1 MAGTIKGITISIG
14 GDTADLK
21 KSLSDVEKKSKSL
34 QSELNQVNK
43 QLKFDPTNAVLLAQ
57 KQDILSEKI
66 ENSKEA
72 LQRLYSVQDEVEE
85 QLKKGT
91 IGADQYRAYQREI
104 ETTKNVI
111 KNFENQLDELRSTEN
126 RTESDI
132 NGTDLSPAK
141 EEIKG
146 LKDEIGNLE
155 STAKKTNLSSLKE
168 EIDDVKS
175 ASSDLKDT
183 LKNTGTEIGAAFAV
197 AGGGAVAAFKSYDSF
212 ESAMKSLQAA
222 TGIDNSGIGKLR
234 DTLEEIYTSG
244 YGESLEEIASRMAN
258 IVQATGETDPEKL
271 RAYTTN
277 LYGLQDAFNMDYSE
291 TLRGVQGL
299 VNNMGLSAEDAFDY
313 IAKGAQNGLNY
324 TNELGDNIAEYSQ
337 IWGQAG
343 FSTKEMFSIL
353 ENGTKSGAYNLDK
366 VNAFVQ
372 EFTYSLADGRIEENL
387 GSFSDNTADLFNKWK
402 DGKATASEVF
412 YSVIND
418 LATAEN
424 KQEALTV
431 ASNTWSSLG
440 EDNALSVI
448 TSLNNVNTNYDN
460 VVDTM
465 NKVNEVK
472 YDTAGNSLE
481 KLGRKAQT
489 EILNPLVEDIYP
501 EIEDGID
508 WIADNLYGLIP
519 IIEGVA
525 TEVALVWGV
534 KKVNDITKGVINLI
548 STYKNLATA
557 TKTATDVQK
566 GLNAAQKAN
575 VISAVATAVITLVTA
590 IDTYNDTKWEN
601 SSINKELDKAQEL
614 TDNWTSLAE
623 DMTSK
628 IDEIN
633 NKEITLKADINNVNE
648 MKDKLQEIIE
658 DGTIDENEV
667 GQYKTII
674 DLMSEKVDGFDTQWN
689 SLTLEKIDGKIVIKD
704 NIDEVNSKID
714 QLVTDWEIAQAK
726 LMMSDVYNDLMTQ
739 KETMKIEMETSEQP
753 NVDRLTENLEN
764 YIYDKSNLSKEESEY
779 LTQKIIEADG
789 DFYKAI
795 DYVRSDFANG
805 KIDGEEFNKLRYDI
819 TKDYFSPFN
828 DVASNIFGFN
838 NIAGQAYDEVT
849 EQGKALAEANNALK
863 DAEAAYGAIND
874 KLGDYQ
880 NGMEA
885 LNGGLVDY
893 SYYVDLA
900 TEHGLSH
907 ETVLSLIKDKSIK
920 TWDDLLEAAKKQSK
934 NTGSTY
940 SNGVKSELTSTETN
954 ESFGAVGQSMGYH
967 VVAGAKNADYKGA
980 GTYAGDQFAQGVN
993 LTNLSVEKAGIGTAN
1008 AVNIGSQKVS
1018 LLSAGASL
1026 IGTLIGGIF
1035 GRNRDSETAGETSAN
1050 QAKSGAGKVR
1060 LFSTGSS
1067 LIGAF
1072 INGIFGRNRDSETAG
1087 ETSAKKAKSGAGK
1100 VRLFSTGNN
1109 LVSGFVKGILD
1120 GSAFKSIAGAAA
1132 SVAET
1137 AYTSIKKWLGIN
1149 SPAKKTIPVGG
1160 FFDEGIVVGILRNAK
1175 KVGKATKYVAKT
1187 ALNGLDSFKVSTEIF
1202 DLKTPDISSVSANLN
1217 RIGSFQPQNGSSI
1230 SKSYVNQP
1238 MINVNIMGTQIN
1250 NDADLDKLAQK
1261 IAIEIGNYA
1270 SIDSRKWG

>member
-1 MAGTIKGITISIG
+1 MAGTIKGITISIS
-14 GDTADLK
+14 GDTKDLK
-21 KSLSDVEKKSKSL
+21 SSLSDVEKKSKSL

-43 QLKFDPTNAVLLAQ
+43 QLKFDPSNAVLLAQ

-72 LQRLYSVQDEVEE
+72 LQRLYSVQSEVEE

-111 KNFENQLDELRSTEN
+111 KNFENQLSNVEQEIEN
-126 RTESDI
+126 VDKKAK
-132 NGTDLSPAK
+132 NADLSK
-141 EEIKG
+141 F
-146 LKDEIGNLE
+146 
-155 STAKKTNLSSLKE
+155 KK
-168 EIDDVKS
+168 EIDDVNT
-175 ASSDLKDT
+175 AASDLKDT
-183 LKNTGTEIGAAFAV
+183 LKTTGTEIGAAFAV
-197 AGGGAVAAFKSYDSF
+197 AGGGAVAAFKSYDSV

-222 TGIDNSGIGKLR
+222 TGIDDSGIGNLR

-271 RAYTTN
+271 REYTTN
-277 LYGLQDAFNMDYSE
+277 LYGLQDAFDMDYSK

-299 VNNMGLSAEDAFDY
+299 VNNMGLSAEEAFDY

-343 FSTKEMFSIL
+343 FSATEMFSIL

-366 VNAFVQ
+366 VNDFVK
-372 EFTYSLADGRIEENL
+372 EFTISLSDGRIEENL

-424 KQEALTV
+424 KQDALTV
-431 ASNTWSSLG
+431 ASNTWSYLG
-440 EDNALSVI
+440 EDNALKVI

-460 VVDTM
+460 VADTM

-472 YDTAGNSLE
+472 YDTAGNNLE

-508 WIADNLYGLIP
+508 WIADNLDGLIP
-519 IIEGVA
+519 IIKGVA
-525 TEVALVWGV
+525 AEVALVWGV

-548 STYKNLATA
+548 STYKNLANA
-557 TKTATDVQK
+557 TKNATDVQK

-590 IDTYNDTKWEN
+590 IDTYNNTKWEN

-628 IDEIN
+628 IEEIN
-633 NKEITLKADINNVNE
+633 SKEITLKADINNVNE

-658 DGTIDENEV
+658 DGTIDESEV

-689 SLTLEKIDGKIVIKD
+689 SLTLEEIDGKIVIKD

-739 KETMKIEMETSEQP
+739 KETMKIEMETSEKP

-779 LTQKIIEADG
+779 LTQKIVEADG
-789 DFYKAI
+789 DFYKAVEKI
-795 DYVRSDFANG
+795 REEFSKGKIGLEYDNLFYDINSAPDAANG
-805 KIDGEEFNKLRYDI
+805 
-819 TKDYFSPFN
+819 
-828 DVASNIFGFN
+828 IFGFN
-838 NIAGQAYDEVT
+838 NLVGQAYDEVT
-849 EQGKALAEANNALK
+849 EQGKAISEANNALK
-863 DAEAAYGAIND
+863 DAEDAYDAIND
-874 KLGDYQ
+874 KLGDYES
-880 NGMEA
+880 GMEA

-893 SYYVDLA
+893 NDYIELS
-900 TEHGLSH
+900 TKHGMTH
-907 ETVLSLIKDKSIK
+907 DAVLSLLKDTGIK
-920 TWDDLLEAAKKQSK
+920 TWEDLEKAAKKQNEETSK
-934 NTGSTY
+934 
-940 SNGVKSELTSTETN
+940 STEETKKYSDENKKLVDQWKSSFDKLPISSSVKTDLDETKSAIENKSPELEASAGNLMTN
-954 ESFGAVGQSMGYH
+954 FQNATKIGGWLSIGGSFVGQIIS
-967 VVAGAKNADYKGA
+967 
-980 GTYAGDQFAQGVN
+980 
-993 LTNLSVEKAGIGTAN
+993 
-1008 AVNIGSQKVS
+1008 
-1018 LLSAGASL
+1018 
-1026 IGTLIGGIF
+1026 GIF
-1035 GRNRDSETAGETSAN
+1035 GRNTDMSNAGQTSANKAKNGANTISLFSTGSSLIGTFISGIFGRNQDSENAGETSAN
-1050 QAKSGAGKVR
+1050 QAKSGAGKVS
-1060 LFSTGSS
+1060 LFSTGGS
-1067 LIGAF
+1067 LIGTF
-1072 INGIFGRNRDSETAG
+1072 INGIFGRNTDSQNAGKTA
-1087 ETSAKKAKSGAGK
+1087 ANKAKNGANT
-1100 VRLFSTGNN
+1100 VSLFSTGNN
-1109 LVSGFVKGILD
+1109 LVRGFVNGILS
-1120 GSAFKSIAGAAA
+1120 GNAFQSIAGAAA
-1132 SVAET
+1132 SVA
-1137 AYTSIKKWLGIN
+1137 
-1149 SPAKKTIPVGG
+1149 
-1160 FFDEGIVVGILRNAK
+1160 
-1175 KVGKATKYVAKT
+1175 KT
-1187 ALNGLDSFKVSTEIF
+1187 AQKGLASIDF
-1202 DLKTPDISSVSANLN
+1202 DVNRINFQNPNISAMYANLN
-1217 RIGSFQPQNGSSI
+1217 RISASQPQNGSSI

-1238 MINVNIMGTQIN
+1238 MINVTVTGTQIN

-1261 IAIEIGNYA
+1261 IAIEMGNYA

>member
-1 MAGTIKGITISIG
+1 MAGTIRGITISIG
-14 GDTADLK
+14 GDTKDLK
-21 KSLSDVEKKSKSL
+21 SSLSDVEKKSKSL

-57 KQDILSEKI
+57 KQDILTEKI

-72 LQRLYSVQDEVEE
+72 LQRLYSVQSEVEE

-111 KNFENQLDELRSTEN
+111 KNFENQLSNVEQEIEN
-126 RTESDI
+126 VDKKAK
-132 NGTDLSPAK
+132 NADLSK
-141 EEIKG
+141 F
-146 LKDEIGNLE
+146 
-155 STAKKTNLSSLKE
+155 KK
-168 EIDDVKS
+168 EIDDVNT
-175 ASSDLKDT
+175 AASDLKDT
-183 LKNTGTEIGAAFAV
+183 LKTTGTEIGAAFAV
-197 AGGGAVAAFKSYDSF
+197 AGGGAVAAFKSYDSV

-222 TGIDNSGIGKLR
+222 TGIDDSGIGNLR

-258 IVQATGETDPEKL
+258 IVQATGETDPDKL

-277 LYGLQDAFNMDYSE
+277 LYGLQDAFDMDYSE

-299 VNNMGLSAEDAFDY
+299 VNNMGLSAEEAFDY

-343 FSTKEMFSIL
+343 FSATEMFSIL

-366 VNAFVQ
+366 VNDFVK
-372 EFTYSLADGRIEENL
+372 EFTISLSDGRIEENL

-402 DGKATASEVF
+402 DGEASASDVF

-424 KQEALTV
+424 KQDALTV

-440 EDNALSVI
+440 EDNALKVI

-460 VVDTM
+460 VADTM

-472 YDTAGNSLE
+472 YDTAGNNLE

-489 EILNPLVEDIYP
+489 EILNPLVKNIYP

-508 WIADNLYGLIP
+508 WIADNLDGLIP
-519 IIEGVA
+519 IIKGVA
-525 TEVALVWGV
+525 AEVALVWGV

-548 STYKNLATA
+548 STYKNLANA
-557 TKTATDVQK
+557 TKNATDVQK
-566 GLNAAQKAN
+566 GLNAAQKVN

-590 IDTYNDTKWEN
+590 IDTYNNTKWEN

-628 IDEIN
+628 IEEIN
-633 NKEITLKADINNVNE
+633 SKEITLKADINNVNE

-658 DGTIDENEV
+658 DGTIDESEV

-689 SLTLEKIDGKIVIKD
+689 SLTLEEIDGKIVIKD
-704 NIDEVNSKID
+704 NINEVNSKID

-726 LMMSDVYNDLMTQ
+726 LMMSEVYNDLMTQ
-739 KETMKIEMETSEQP
+739 KETMKIEMETSEKP
-753 NVDRLTENLEN
+753 NVDRLTGNLEN
-764 YIYDKSNLSKEESEY
+764 YISENSDLSKKESEY
-779 LTQKIIEADG
+779 LTQKIVEANG

-795 DYVRSDFANG
+795 NKIKDEFSKNQVDFSEYKN
-805 KIDGEEFNKLRYDI
+805 L
-819 TKDYFSPFN
+819 FN
-828 DVASNIFGFN
+828 DIYSPGDSAGNIFHN
-838 NIAGQAYDEVT
+838 NFLGQAYDEVT
-849 EQGKALAEANNALK
+849 EQGKAISEANNALK
-863 DAEAAYGAIND
+863 DAEDAYDAIND
-874 KLGDYQ
+874 KLGDYES
-880 NGMEA
+880 GMEA

-893 SYYVDLA
+893 NDYIELS
-900 TEHGLSH
+900 TKHGMTH
-907 ETVLSLIKDKSIK
+907 DAVLSLLKDTGIK
-920 TWDDLLEAAKKQSK
+920 TWEDLEEAAKKQNEETSK
-934 NTGSTY
+934 
-940 SNGVKSELTSTETN
+940 STEEIKKYSDENKKLVDQWKSSFDKLPISSSVKTDLDETKSAIENKSPELEASAENLMTN
-954 ESFGAVGQSMGYH
+954 FQSATKIGGWLAIGGGF
-967 VVAGAKNADYKGA
+967 VV
-980 GTYAGDQFAQGVN
+980 QII
-993 LTNLSVEKAGIGTAN
+993 S
-1008 AVNIGSQKVS
+1008 
-1018 LLSAGASL
+1018 
-1026 IGTLIGGIF
+1026 GIF
-1035 GRNRDSETAGETSAN
+1035 GRNQDSENAGEASAN
-1050 QAKSGAGKVR
+1050 QAKSGAGKVS
-1060 LFSTGSS
+1060 LLSIGGS
-1067 LIGAF
+1067 LIGSF
-1072 INGIFGRNRDSETAG
+1072 INGIFGKNKDAEYAG
-1087 ETSAKKAKSGAGK
+1087 ETAASKSKKGAKS
-1100 VRLFSTGNN
+1100 VSLFSTGNN
-1109 LVSGFVKGILD
+1109 LVSGFVNGILS
-1120 GSAFKSIAGAAA
+1120 GNAFQSIAGAAA

-1137 AYTSIKKWLGIN
+1137 AYTSIKKWLGIE
-1149 SPAKKTIPVGG
+1149 SPSKEAKKLGNYFSEG
-1160 FFDEGIVVGILRNAK
+1160 FAIGISENSKKANA
-1175 KVGKATKYVAKT
+1175 AAEAVAKT
-1187 ALNGLDSFKVSTEIF
+1187 AQKGLALIDF
-1202 DLKTPDISSVSANLN
+1202 DVIRMNFQNPNISAMYANLN
-1217 RIGSFQPQNGSSI
+1217 RISASQPQNGSSV

-1238 MINVNIMGTQIN
+1238 MINVNVTGTQIN

-1261 IAIEIGNYA
+1261 IAVEIGNYA

>member
-14 GDTADLK
+14 GDTKDLK
-21 KSLSDVEKKSKSL
+21 SSLSDVEKKSKSL

-72 LQRLYSVQDEVEE
+72 LQRLYSVQSEVEE

-111 KNFENQLDELRSTEN
+111 KNFENQLSNVEQEIEN
-126 RTESDI
+126 VDKKAK
-132 NGTDLSPAK
+132 NADLSK
-141 EEIKG
+141 F
-146 LKDEIGNLE
+146 
-155 STAKKTNLSSLKE
+155 KK

-183 LKNTGTEIGAAFAV
+183 LKTTGTEIGAAFAV
-197 AGGGAVAAFKSYDSF
+197 AGGGAVAAFKSYDSV

-222 TGIDNSGIGKLR
+222 TGIDDSGIGDLR

-277 LYGLQDAFNMDYSE
+277 LYGLQDAFDMDYSE

-299 VNNMGLSAEDAFDY
+299 VNNMGLSAEEAFDY

-424 KQEALTV
+424 KQEALTI

-508 WIADNLYGLIP
+508 WIADNLDGLIP
-519 IIEGVA
+519 IIKGVA
-525 TEVALVWGV
+525 AEVALVWGV

-548 STYKNLATA
+548 STYKNLANA
-557 TKTATDVQK
+557 TKNATDVQK

-590 IDTYNDTKWEN
+590 VDTYNNTKWEN

-628 IDEIN
+628 IEEIN
-633 NKEITLKADINNVNE
+633 SKEITLKADINNVNE

-658 DGTIDENEV
+658 DGTIDESEV

-689 SLTLEKIDGKIVIKD
+689 SLTLEEIDGKIVIKD

-739 KETMKIEMETSEQP
+739 KETMKIEMETTDQS
-753 NVDRLTENLEN
+753 NVDRITKNLEN
-764 YIYDKSNLSKEESEY
+764 YIYDKSNLSKKESEY
-779 LTQKIIEADG
+779 LTQKIVEADG
-789 DFYKAI
+789 DFYEAVGKI
-795 DYVRSDFANG
+795 REEFSNG
-805 KIDGEEFNKLRYDI
+805 KIGSEYDTLVYDI
-819 TKDYFSPFN
+819 IS
-828 DVASNIFGFN
+828 ASDAANGIFGLN
-838 NIAGQAYDEVT
+838 NFVGQAFDEVT
-849 EQGKALAEANNALK
+849 EQGKAITEANNALK
-863 DAEAAYGAIND
+863 DAQDAYDAIND
-874 KLGDYQ
+874 KLDDYQ

-893 SYYVDLA
+893 SYYIDLA

-920 TWDDLLEAAKKQSK
+920 TWDDLLEAAEKQSK

-940 SNGVKSELTSTETN
+940 SNGVKTELTSKETN
-954 ESFGAVGQSMGYH
+954 ESFGVVGQNMGYH
-967 VVAGAKNADYKGA
+967 VVVGAKNADYKGA

-993 LTNLSVEKAGIGTAN
+993 LSNSNVENAGIRTAN
-1008 AVNIGSQKVS
+1008 SVNIGSQKVS

-1035 GRNRDSETAGETSAN
+1035 GKNKDSENAGETSAN
-1050 QAKSGAGKVR
+1050 
-1060 LFSTGSS
+1060 
-1067 LIGAF
+1067 
-1072 INGIFGRNRDSETAG
+1072 
-1087 ETSAKKAKSGAGK
+1087 KAKSGAGK
-1100 VRLFSTGNN
+1100 VSLFSIGGSLIGSFINGIFGKNKDAEYAGETAASKSKKGAKSVSLFSTGNN
-1109 LVSGFVKGILD
+1109 LVSGFVNGILS
-1120 GSAFKSIAGAAA
+1120 GNAFKSIAGAAA

-1137 AYTSIKKWLGIN
+1137 AYTSIKKWLGIE
-1149 SPAKKTIPVGG
+1149 SPSKEAKKLGNYFSEG
-1160 FFDEGIVVGILRNAK
+1160 FAIGISENSQKANA
-1175 KVGKATKYVAKT
+1175 AAEAVAKT
-1187 ALNGLDSFKVSTEIF
+1187 AQKGLASIDF
-1202 DLKTPDISSVSANLN
+1202 DINKMNFQNPNISAMYANLN
-1217 RIGSFQPQNGSSI
+1217 RIGASQPQNGSSI

-1238 MINVNIMGTQIN
+1238 MINVTVTGTQIN

-1261 IAIEIGNYA
+1261 IAIEMGNYA